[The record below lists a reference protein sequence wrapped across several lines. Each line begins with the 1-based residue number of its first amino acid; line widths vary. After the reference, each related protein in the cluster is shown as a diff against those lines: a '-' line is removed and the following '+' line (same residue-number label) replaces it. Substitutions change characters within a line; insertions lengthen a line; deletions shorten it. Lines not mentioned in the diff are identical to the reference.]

1 MMAVFSVLLRSLGL
15 GPLAMGSHCREFSRM
30 RLDLLISY
38 DPLVA
43 GWQIDWTG
51 EDKRG
56 RGIHLRGQHCTGLQ
70 SVNQMDKG

>member
-15 GPLAMGSHCREFSRM
+15 VPLAMGSHYREFSRM
-30 RLDLLISY
+30 RRLGLLVSY

-51 EDKRG
+51 EDKKG
-56 RGIHLRGQHCTGLQ
+56 RGADLRGQPCTGPE
-70 SVNQMDKG
+70 